1 MEPRWM
7 FWSRARRAPLK
18 TQELINRI
26 VQFEVITGIKVT
38 PERMVQFAKDN
49 NFKIS
54 ITEAKELLALRY
66 RK

>member
-7 FWSRARRAPLK
+7 KWSRARRAPLK
-18 TQELINRI
+18 TSELISRI
-26 VQFEVITGIKVT
+26 VQFEVITGTKVT